1 MRSKLGRGKSMF
13 VIIKRGK
20 KKIKVS
26 VSSKDCPLYTCFM
39 PNKNEDRYYCSF
51 RDLRGCP
58 DIKIKRNEKMV
69 K

>member
-1 MRSKLGRGKSMF
+1 VF
-13 VIIKRGK
+13 VTVKRKGK
-20 KKIKVS
+20 KVKVD
-26 VSSKDCPLYTCFM
+26 VSEKNCPLYRCFM
-39 PNKNEDRYYCSF
+39 PDKSLPSEDNYYYCSF

>member
-1 MRSKLGRGKSMF
+1 MF
-13 VIIKRGK
+13 VTIKYLK
-20 KKIKVS
+20 EKIKVE
-26 VSSKDCPLYTCFM
+26 VSNKDCPLYTCFTPDKSM
-39 PNKNEDRYYCSF
+39 PVEDNYYYCSF

>member
-1 MRSKLGRGKSMF
+1 ML
-13 VIIKRGK
+13 ITIKRGK
-20 KKIKVS
+20 KRIKVA
-26 VSSKDCPLYTCFM
+26 VANKDCPLYTCFT
-39 PNKNEDRYYCSF
+39 PDKSLPSEDNYYYCSF